1 MAATE
6 KNPQELEK
14 ASSLAHV
21 PRGDEYE
28 KMISGMLYNAMDPD
42 LASSRFEARRTC
54 HAYNSYFPSDASA
67 TFATL
72 AAYRLSQLRS
82 FIGAVGDDAFIEP
95 PFRVDYGCNIRF
107 GSCFY
112 ANFGLIIL
120 DCALVTIGDR
130 VMFGPNV
137 SLLSATHETD
147 VRSRRADI
155 EYARPITIG
164 DDCWIGGHVVVL
176 PGVTIGK
183 GCTIGAGAVVT
194 KDVPAWSVAL
204 GTPARVVRTVEP
216 LEDNNTLRPELNE
229 PPKRNRAT
237 LLKLLSAS
245 FSFFV
250 AGVNDGSIGA
260 LIPYFMR
267 QYGISTTVV
276 SSVFAANF
284 LGWLTTA
291 LTNTHLSQ
299 HLPLGS
305 LLTLGAAAQVLGHAL
320 RAWGPPPLGLLLF
333 SFWLITVGQAF
344 QDTHANTFV
353 AAGAGGS
360 WGGTHRWLG
369 FVHAMYM
376 AGCLVGPFVA
386 TAVASAGME
395 GESRWY
401 FFYLFPLGLGLG
413 NLGWVVGAFWDSVGL
428 IRKKAG
434 GTGAG
439 GEGGEGEGRND
450 TAAELI
456 KTTLTTPS
464 VWLLSL
470 FFFFFLGAAITV
482 GGWLVEFLVVVRGG
496 ELADMGY
503 VPAGFNGGCLLGRL
517 LLAEPTKRLGERR
530 MVLVYA
536 VLCVGLQLLF
546 WLVPNIIA
554 ASVAVSFLGFFSG
567 PFFATGI
574 SVGSKLFPS
583 HIHSTALALVFVIGQ
598 IGGSAFPIVTGVLA
612 TRVGVSVLQP
622 ILVGLYVATAVSW
635 LLIPRPKTA
644 NAALHEE

>member
-6 KNPQELEK
+6 KKPQELEK

-54 HAYNSYFPSDASA
+54 HAYNSYFPSDPSA

-82 FIGAVGDDAFIEP
+82 FIGAVGDDTFIEP

-107 GSCFY
+107 GSRFY

-147 VRSRRADI
+147 VRNYSPISLTYRRPTAMATQT
-155 EYARPITIG
+155 ETELVELA
-164 DDCWIGGHVVVL
+164 L
-176 PGVTIGK
+176 PPSP
-183 GCTIGAGAVVT
+183 AVHNT
-194 KDVPAWSVAL
+194 KN
-204 GTPARVVRTVEP
+204 TPDLP
-216 LEDNNTLRPELNE
+216 NNNPQTDQND
-229 PPKRNRAT
+229 PPKRDRAT

-267 QYGISTTVV
+267 QYGISMTVV

-305 LLTLGAAAQVLGHAL
+305 LLTLGAAAQFLGHAL

-413 NLGWVVGAFWDSVGL
+413 NLGWVVGAFWDSVG
-428 IRKKAG
+428 IVRKKRTG
-434 GTGAG
+434 NGDGTTG
-439 GEGGEGEGRND
+439 GEEGGLGGEAESRND
-450 TAAELI
+450 TAAGLI

-574 SVGSKLFPS
+574 SVGSKLFPP

-635 LLIPRPKTA
+635 LLIPRPKTT